1 MAILGGE
8 VFRTLLS
15 FLWSAIDGLP
25 DVRRGKNTQYSM
37 QDIARSAFAVFFV
50 QSPSFLAHQMLMQ
63 QAQGVN
69 NGTTLFGIQKL
80 PTDNQIRLLLDAA
93 DPTLLRSVFAC
104 VLEYLKQQEVLDS
117 FRSFANTLLV
127 ALDGT
132 VYFYSESIHCASCSV
147 AHHRDG
153 RISYSHNAL
162 MPAIVKP
169 GCPQVI
175 PLEPEFIVPQDG
187 HEKQDCE
194 TAAAKRWLDSI
205 AGGYSPL
212 GITLLGDDIYACQPL
227 IQKVLE
233 QELQYIF
240 VAKPSSHKYL
250 YEELAAAEKLG
261 QMKSFVGTHWTGKE
275 RRTLSYRYAN
285 DITLKDSQDSIRVN
299 WVELTITNAEG
310 KILFRNSYVTSYLL
324 SEKNVAEAVEAA
336 RCRWKIENEG
346 FNTLKTKGYH
356 FEHNFGH
363 GKQYL
368 SQTLLSLNILAFLFH
383 TVLEL
388 LDERCALLRKSLPR
402 RDTFFQHIAALT
414 QYLCF
419 ASWQSLLWFM
429 LRALQE
435 GPAPPPDPS
444 VIIKEP

>member
-1 MAILGGE
+1 MQGGE
-8 VFRTLLS
+8 VFRTLQS
-15 FLWSAIDGLP
+15 FLISAIDGLP
-25 DVRRGKNTQYSM
+25 DGRRGKNTRYSM
-37 QDIARSAFAVFFV
+37 QDIGRSAFAVFFV
-50 QSPSFLAHQMLMQ
+50 QSPSFLSHQQLMQ
-63 QAQGVN
+63 QARGMN
-69 NGTTLFGIQKL
+69 NGSTLFGIEKL
-80 PTDNQIRLLLDAA
+80 PTDNQIRNLLDPM
-93 DPTLLRSVFAC
+93 DPKHLRPVFASVFQYLQQRQ
-104 VLEYLKQQEVLDS
+104 VLKQ
-117 FRSFANTLLV
+117 FRSFANTLLI

-132 VYFYSESIHCASCSV
+132 GYFYSEAIHCPSCSV

-153 RISYSHNAL
+153 RISYTHSAL
-162 MPAIVKP
+162 IPAIVKP
-169 GCPQVI
+169 GCSQVI

-187 HEKQDCE
+187 HAKQDCE

-205 AGGYSPL
+205 AGGYSLL
-212 GITLLGDDIYACQPL
+212 GITLLGDDIYASHPF
-227 IQKVLE
+227 IQKVVE

-250 YEELAAAEKLG
+250 YEELEASEKLG
-261 QMKSFVGTHWTGKE
+261 QMKHLQRTHWTGKE
-275 RRTLSYRYAN
+275 RRTFSYRFSN

-299 WVELTITNAEG
+299 WGELTITNAEG
-310 KILFRNSYVTSYLL
+310 KLLFRNSYVTSYLI
-324 SEKNVAEAVEAA
+324 SEENVAEVVEAG
-336 RCRWKIENEG
+336 RCRWKIENEN

-402 RDTFFQHIAALT
+402 RETFFQHIAALT

-429 LRALQE
+429 IRALQE

-444 VIIKEP
+444 VIINEP

>member
-1 MAILGGE
+1 MQGGE
-8 VFRTLLS
+8 VFRTLQS
-15 FLWSAIDGLP
+15 FLISALDGFP
-25 DVRRGKNTQYSM
+25 DGRRGRNTRYSM
-37 QDIARSAFAVFFV
+37 QDIGRSAFAVFFV
-50 QSPSFLAHQMLMQ
+50 QSPSFLSHQQLMQ
-63 QAQGVN
+63 QARGMN
-69 NGTTLFGIQKL
+69 NGSTLFGIEKL
-80 PTDNQIRLLLDAA
+80 PTDNQIRNLLDPV
-93 DPTLLRSVFAC
+93 DPKHLRPVFASLLQYLQQRQ
-104 VLEYLKQQEVLDS
+104 VLKQ
-117 FRSFANTLLV
+117 FRSFANTLLI

-132 VYFYSESIHCASCSV
+132 GFFYSEAIHCPCCTV

-153 RISYSHNAL
+153 RISYTHSAL

-169 GCPQVI
+169 GCSQVI

-187 HEKQDCE
+187 HAKQDCE
-194 TAAAKRWLDSI
+194 TAAAKRWLHSL

-212 GITLLGDDIYACQPL
+212 GITLLGDDLYASQPL

-250 YEELAAAEKLG
+250 YEELTAMEKLG
-261 QMKSFVGTHWTGKE
+261 QLKRLQLTQWTGKE
-275 RRTLSYRYAN
+275 RLTFTYRYIN
-285 DITLKDSQDSIRVN
+285 DVPLKDSEDSIRVN
-299 WVELTITNAEG
+299 WVELTITNAQD
-310 KILFRNSYVTSYLL
+310 KLLFRNSFVTGYLI
-324 SEKNVAEAVEAA
+324 SDENVAELVEAG
-336 RCRWKIENEG
+336 RCRWKIENED

-363 GKQYL
+363 GKLYL

-388 LDERCALLRKSLPR
+388 LDERCTLLRKSLPR

-419 ASWQSLLWFM
+419 ASWQSLLEFM
-429 LRALQE
+429 IRGLQE
-435 GPAPPPDPS
+435 GPAPPPDS
-444 VIIKEP
+444 SAII

>member
-1 MAILGGE
+1 MQGGE
-8 VFRTLLS
+8 VFRTLQS
-15 FLWSAIDGLP
+15 FLVSAVDGFP
-25 DVRRGKNTQYSM
+25 DGRRGRNIRYSM
-37 QDIARSAFAVFFV
+37 QDIGRSAFAVFFV
-50 QSPSFLAHQMLMQ
+50 QSPSFLSHQQLMQ
-63 QAQGVN
+63 KARGMN
-69 NGTTLFGIQKL
+69 NGSTLFGIEKL
-80 PTDNQIRLLLDAA
+80 PTDNQIRNLLDPV
-93 DPTLLRSVFAC
+93 DPKHLRPVFASVFQYLQHRQ
-104 VLEYLKQQEVLDS
+104 VLKQ
-117 FRSFANTLLV
+117 FRSFADTLLI

-132 VYFYSESIHCASCSV
+132 GYFYSEAIHCPSCSV

-153 RISYSHNAL
+153 RISYTHSAL

-169 GCPQVI
+169 GCSQVI

-187 HEKQDCE
+187 HAKQDCE

-212 GITLLGDDIYACQPL
+212 GITLLGDDIYASQPL

-250 YEELAAAEKLG
+250 YEELEAAEKLG
-261 QMKSFVGTHWTGKE
+261 QMKHLQRTQWTGKE
-275 RRTLSYRYAN
+275 RRTFSYRYAN
-285 DITLKDSQDSIRVN
+285 DITLRDSEDSIRVN
-299 WVELTITNAEG
+299 WVELTITNTEG
-310 KILFRNSYVTSYLL
+310 KLIFRTSLVTSYLL
-324 SEKNVAEAVEAA
+324 SDENVVEVVEAG
-336 RCRWKIENEG
+336 RCRWKIENED

-363 GKQYL
+363 AKQYL

-429 LRALQE
+429 IRALQE

-444 VIIKEP
+444 VIIDEP